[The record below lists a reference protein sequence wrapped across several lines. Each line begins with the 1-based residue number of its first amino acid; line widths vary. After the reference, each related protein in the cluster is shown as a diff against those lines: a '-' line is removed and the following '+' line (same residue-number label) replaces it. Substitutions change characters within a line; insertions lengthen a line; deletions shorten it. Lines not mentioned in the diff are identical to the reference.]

1 MKETC
6 TQFGPGGRLAGI
18 FTEPA
23 GHAVGSG
30 CILVSAGLLPKAGPY
45 RLYTELARRLAED
58 GVITLRFDLDGI
70 GDSAPAAS
78 GRPLRERTELELG
91 FALEHVKD
99 CFTLDELTLG
109 GLCSGAEDSLR
120 GAAASRDVT
129 GVVMI
134 DPFAYRVPGWY
145 SRHALHRAARRTLRA
160 LGIYEPLAPAAR
172 SDVPPAPRAVEYRYM
187 ERDESARILGE
198 LLARDTRVH
207 FFYTAGVREA
217 FNHPQQLRAAFPEL
231 DFRDRVTLDY
241 FPHMDHTQLL
251 ADDRREL
258 VEAVARRITGKSAV
272 LGRS

>member
-23 GHAVGSG
+23 GNAARRG
-30 CILVSAGLLPKAGPY
+30 CILVSAGLSPKAGPY

-58 GVITLRFDLDGI
+58 GVITLRFDLGGI
-70 GDSAPAAS
+70 GDSAPAPS
-78 GRPLRERTELELG
+78 GRSLRERTELELG
-91 FALEHVKD
+91 LALEHMKE
-99 CFTLDELTLG
+99 CFSLAELTLG

-120 GAAASRDVT
+120 GALVSRDVT
-129 GVVMI
+129 GVAMI

-160 LGIYEPLAPAAR
+160 LGIYEPLDPPAAR
-172 SDVPPAPRAVEYRYM
+172 SDAPPAPRVVEYRYM
-187 ERDESARILGE
+187 EREESARILGE
-198 LLARDTRVH
+198 LLARDARVH

-251 ADDRREL
+251 AEDRREL
-258 VEAVARRITGKSAV
+258 VEAVARRMTTDRVS
-272 LGRS
+272 